1 MTTIRVERLAIIAVV
16 VWLAGP
22 VTAQPTGPRT
32 LENLLD
38 PATEDRGQGRAPD
51 RNPDRNPDRS
61 QDPAPFGETRP
72 AAAAD
77 PPRPAKRL
85 PIPDQAAVDEALEL
99 IKQAYDEQFKAAA
112 SDPDTAI
119 RTFRD
124 AADKTADAGRKYAL
138 LLVAERIA
146 IDAGETP
153 QALSVVARRAA
164 SFEIDPLVAR
174 HELLIKMG
182 RSEGTRSDARFFG
195 HVVETAESAVAA
207 DNFDLADAAADLAFL
222 SAKTIEKDEKAKAV
236 ESRRKREQPPAPVAA
251 GLLTEATKLQKL
263 VRERRHLASE
273 YRAAY
278 DRLAMTPGDAA
289 AAETV
294 GRYLCFVKHDW
305 KTGLPTLAKGAHEG
319 LRALAARET
328 ALRKELVPPAADLM
342 KLANEWWK
350 LGTEDTALA
359 PAEAEAIKKHAGIM
373 YGDIAATL
381 KDPIDVAL
389 ARKRAKETGVAEKPA
404 PTPKPVGEPV
414 KRTGSGTAATPRTL
428 DDVFPAEGR

>member
-1 MTTIRVERLAIIAVV
+1 M
-16 VWLAGP
+16 
-22 VTAQPTGPRT
+22 
-32 LENLLD
+32 
-38 PATEDRGQGRAPD
+38 
-51 RNPDRNPDRS
+51 
-61 QDPAPFGETRP
+61 
-72 AAAAD
+72 
-77 PPRPAKRL
+77 
-85 PIPDQAAVDEALEL
+85 DEALEL

-195 HVVETAESAVAA
+195 HVVETAESAITA
-207 DNFDLADAAADLAFL
+207 DNFDLADAAADLAFV
-222 SAKTIEKDEKAKAV
+222 SAKTIEKD
-236 ESRRKREQPPAPVAA
+236 
-251 GLLTEATKLQKL
+251 
-263 VRERRHLASE
+263 
-273 YRAAY
+273 

-342 KLANEWWK
+342 KLANEWASAQRPA
-350 LGTEDTALA
+350 TAC
-359 PAEAEAIKKHAGIM
+359 
-373 YGDIAATL
+373 ATASARL
-381 KDPIDVAL
+381 PRLTSRDP
-389 ARKRAKETGVAEKPA
+389 
-404 PTPKPVGEPV
+404 
-414 KRTGSGTAATPRTL
+414 
-428 DDVFPAEGR
+428 